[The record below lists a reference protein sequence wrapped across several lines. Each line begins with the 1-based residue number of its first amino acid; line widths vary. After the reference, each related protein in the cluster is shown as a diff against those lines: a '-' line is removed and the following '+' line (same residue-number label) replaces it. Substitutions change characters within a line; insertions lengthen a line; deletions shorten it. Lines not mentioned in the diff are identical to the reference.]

1 MEGSRLPAPRLLE
14 CELFE
19 VLRIEKPEA
28 GREDET
34 DDGKDVSQGGP
45 AFDVGFAS
53 VFTGRKLGGAGAGLV
68 VSPARST
75 RVLRF
80 NPLAGG
86 GIAIFRAL
94 VAAAD
99 ISKSFLG
106 ERILLG
112 GRMPEVNCALCQLPA
127 MPSKE

>member
-1 MEGSRLPAPRLLE
+1 MPKLPV

-19 VLRIEKPEA
+19 VLRVENPEA
-28 GREDET
+28 GREDEIE
-34 DDGKDVSQGGP
+34 DEKDVSKGALAIEVVLIDAFGKRDSGGP
-45 AFDVGFAS
+45 
-53 VFTGRKLGGAGAGLV
+53 GAGLV

-80 NPLAGG
+80 IPMAGAG
-86 GIAIFRAL
+86 TVVFRAL

-99 ISKSFLG
+99 ISTSFWG

-112 GRMPEVNCALCQLPA
+112 GRIPEVNCPRTVN
-127 MPSKE
+127 